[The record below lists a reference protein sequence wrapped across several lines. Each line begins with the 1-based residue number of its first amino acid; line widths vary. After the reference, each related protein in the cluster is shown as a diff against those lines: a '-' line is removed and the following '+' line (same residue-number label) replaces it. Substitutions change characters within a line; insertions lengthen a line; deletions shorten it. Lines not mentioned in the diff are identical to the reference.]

1 MSFYIAVLFFC
12 INESCIFYKEDQ
24 IFHDE
29 RSCYSVVTARVKE
42 LGDQKINAHG
52 ACMEMIMGK
61 PA

>member
-12 INESCIFYKEDQ
+12 VNESCIFYKEDQ
-24 IFHDE
+24 IFQDE

-42 LGDQKINAHG
+42 LSDKNISSHG
-52 ACMEMIMGK
+52 VCMEMMMGK